1 MFLYRQRI
9 VIAMK
14 GDEIQ
19 CWRKETCAGLLDTL
33 SVDDL
38 DMKII
43 NLLSENA
50 RMSNVDIANEIGVS
64 EGTVRRRINE
74 MVKKGIIEGFI
85 LLLDCK
91 ESEKCVKVFISLEV
105 DHARLKGV
113 ADELIRDHEQ
123 IIAMYRTN
131 SRFNLLCEA
140 MFRSVIELQNFI
152 DKYLTMDGIVD
163 SDVRMVI
170 GSYKKCL
177 WTGI

>member
-1 MFLYRQRI
+1 MFIYCQGI
-9 VIAMK
+9 VVLM
-14 GDEIQ
+14 GDGEIQ
-19 CWRKETCAGLLDTL
+19 CWRKESCADLLNTL
-33 SVDDL
+33 PIDDL

-50 RMSNVDIANEIGVS
+50 RMSNVDIANKIGVS

-91 ESEKCVKVFISLEV
+91 EAEKCVKVFISLEV
-105 DHARLKGV
+105 DDIHMQNVIEQIKSQ
-113 ADELIRDHEQ
+113 DH

-131 SRFNLLCEA
+131 SRFNILCEA
-140 MFRSVIELQNFI
+140 MFQSVIELQDFI

-163 SDVRMVI
+163 SDVRMII